1 MQVTINKDGK
11 ENKFT
16 LINSWKDVTL
26 ETYAKLI
33 KYKKK
38 SNTDEAF
45 TLINNMSDIPRKFA
59 QSLSLKDITEL
70 LSNMANLQVLE
81 DNELKGIIRVGKK
94 NYGFHPNLD
103 EITMGEYAD
112 LEHFIEDGYINHLP
126 EIMAVLYRPV
136 VSRDGN
142 NYTIEAYDGN
152 IEERVK
158 LFKNMRASEVQ
169 TALVFFWNFGSELL
183 LTLQSYLMKTKLM
196 KKELNSM
203 ETLPTSGDGLE

>member
-1 MQVTINKDGK
+1 MQVTINKGGK

-16 LINSWKDVTL
+16 LINSWQDVTL
-26 ETYAKLI
+26 ETYAELI

-38 SNTDEAF
+38 SNTDEAY
-45 TLINNMSDIPRKFA
+45 TLINSMSDIPRKFV
-59 QSLSLKDITEL
+59 QSLSLKDVTEL

-81 DNELKGIIRVGKK
+81 DSGLKGIIRVGKK

-136 VSRDGN
+136 VSRDGD

-152 IEERVK
+152 IEERAK
-158 LFKNMRASEVQ
+158 LFRNMRASEVQ
-169 TALVFFWNFGSELL
+169 NALVFFWDFGSELL

-203 ETLPTSGDGLE
+203 ATLPTSGAGLE

>member
-16 LINSWKDVTL
+16 LINSWEDVTL

-38 SNTDEAF
+38 SNTDEAY
-45 TLINNMSDIPRKFA
+45 TLINSMSDIPRKFV
-59 QSLSLKDITEL
+59 QSLSLKDVTEL

-81 DNELKGIIRVGKK
+81 DSGLKGIIRVGKK

-152 IEERVK
+152 IEERAK
-158 LFKNMRASEVQ
+158 LFRNMRASEVQ
-169 TALVFFWNFGSELL
+169 NALVFFWDFGSESL
-183 LTLQSYLMKTKLM
+183 LTLQSFLMKSKLM

-203 ETLPTSGDGLE
+203 ETLPISGAGLE

>member
-16 LINSWKDVTL
+16 LINSWEDVTL

-38 SNTDEAF
+38 SNTDEAY
-45 TLINNMSDIPRKFA
+45 TLINSMSDIPRKFV
-59 QSLSLKDITEL
+59 QSLSLKDVTEL

-81 DNELKGIIRVGKK
+81 DSGLKGIIRVGKK

>member
-1 MQVTINKDGK
+1 MQVTINKEGK

-16 LINSWKDVTL
+16 LINSWQDVTL
-26 ETYAKLI
+26 ETYAELI

-38 SNTDEAF
+38 SNTDEAY
-45 TLINNMSDIPRKFA
+45 TLINSMSDIPRKFV
-59 QSLSLKDITEL
+59 QSLSLKDVTEL
-70 LSNMANLQVLE
+70 LSNMANLQVIE
-81 DNELKGIIRVGKK
+81 DSGLKGIIRVGKK

-136 VSRDGN
+136 VSRDGD

-152 IEERVK
+152 IEERAK
-158 LFKNMRASEVQ
+158 LFRNMRASEVQ
-169 TALVFFWNFGSELL
+169 NALVFFWDFGSELL

-203 ETLPTSGDGLE
+203 ATLPTSGAGLE

>member
-16 LINSWKDVTL
+16 LINSWEDVTL

-45 TLINNMSDIPRKFA
+45 TLINNMSDIPRKFV

-70 LSNMANLQVLE
+70 LSNMASLQVLE
-81 DNELKGIIRVGKK
+81 DNELKGIIRVGRK

-112 LEHFIEDGYINHLP
+112 LEHFIENGYINHLP

-136 VSRDGN
+136 VSREGN

-152 IEERVK
+152 IEERAK
-158 LFKNMRASEVQ
+158 IFRNMKASEVQ

-203 ETLPTSGDGLE
+203 ETLPTSGAGLE

>member
-1 MQVTINKDGK
+1 MQVTINKGGK

-16 LINSWKDVTL
+16 LINSWQDVTL
-26 ETYAKLI
+26 ETYAELI

-38 SNTDEAF
+38 SNTDEAY
-45 TLINNMSDIPRKFA
+45 TLINSMSDIPRKFV
-59 QSLSLKDITEL
+59 QSLSLKDVTEL
-70 LSNMANLQVLE
+70 LSNMANLQVIE
-81 DNELKGIIRVGKK
+81 DSGLKGIIRVGKK

-136 VSRDGN
+136 VSRDGD

-152 IEERVK
+152 IEERAK
-158 LFKNMRASEVQ
+158 LFRNMRASEVQ
-169 TALVFFWNFGSELL
+169 NALVFFWDFGSELL

-203 ETLPTSGDGLE
+203 ATLPTSGAGLE

>member
-1 MQVTINKDGK
+1 MQVTINKEGK

-16 LINSWKDVTL
+16 LINSWQDVTL
-26 ETYAKLI
+26 ETYAELI

-38 SNTDEAF
+38 SNTDEAY
-45 TLINNMSDIPRKFA
+45 TLINSMSDIPRKFV
-59 QSLSLKDITEL
+59 QSLSLKDVTEL

-81 DNELKGIIRVGKK
+81 DSGLKGIIRVGKK

-136 VSRDGN
+136 VSRDGD

-152 IEERVK
+152 IEERAK
-158 LFKNMRASEVQ
+158 LFRNMRASEVQ
-169 TALVFFWNFGSELL
+169 NALVFFWDFGSELL

-203 ETLPTSGDGLE
+203 ATLPTSGAGLE

>member
-16 LINSWKDVTL
+16 LINSWEDVTL

-45 TLINNMSDIPRKFA
+45 TLINNMSDIPRKFV
-59 QSLSLKDITEL
+59 QSLSLKDVTEL
-70 LSNMANLQVLE
+70 LSNMASLQVIE

-112 LEHFIEDGYINHLP
+112 LEHFIEAGYINHLP

-136 VSRDGN
+136 ISRDGN

-158 LFKNMRASEVQ
+158 LFRNMRASEVQ
-169 TALVFFWNFGSELL
+169 NALVFFYNFGSELL

-203 ETLPTSGDGLE
+203 ETLPISGAGLE